1 MEPRMPVFRPL
12 SLALPMTLLLA
23 CSPAVPDAGA
33 PAHEATA
40 TRGDTDPAAFPA
52 SLQAAGVEPFWSV
65 KVEGEALAYTTPE
78 TMDAPRRLQATRR
91 IDADGLHLAGEDGGV
106 PFRLDVRR
114 APCSDGMSD
123 MAYPFSVSWRLG
135 ETTAKGCAFDPA
147 SPPSPR

>member
-1 MEPRMPVFRPL
+1 MPVFRPL
-12 SLALPMTLLLA
+12 LLALPMALLSA

-33 PAHEATA
+33 PAHEAAA
-40 TRGDTDPAAFPA
+40 TRGEPDAAAFPA

-65 KVEGEALAYTTPE
+65 KVEGEALTYTTPE

-91 IDADGLHLAGEDGGV
+91 LDADGLHLAGKDGGV

-123 MAYPFSVSWRLG
+123 MAYPFSVSWRLDG
-135 ETTAKGCAFDPA
+135 KTQQGCAFDPA
-147 SPPSPR
+147 SPPAPR